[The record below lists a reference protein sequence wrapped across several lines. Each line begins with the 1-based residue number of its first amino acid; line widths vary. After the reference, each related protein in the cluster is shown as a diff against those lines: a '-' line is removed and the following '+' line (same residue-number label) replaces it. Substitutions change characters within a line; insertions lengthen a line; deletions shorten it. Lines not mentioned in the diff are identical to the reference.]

1 MALLCLGDR
10 RAAAAPIRPLARG
23 TSIGH
28 RCSPEKKKK
37 KKKKEKKELVLMFLG
52 LYMVNESETKYLGE
66 NFMFISIG
74 KFLPFKNILP
84 YSK

>member
-1 MALLCLGDR
+1 
-10 RAAAAPIRPLARG
+10 
-23 TSIGH
+23 
-28 RCSPEKKKK
+28 
-37 KKKKEKKELVLMFLG
+37 MFLG